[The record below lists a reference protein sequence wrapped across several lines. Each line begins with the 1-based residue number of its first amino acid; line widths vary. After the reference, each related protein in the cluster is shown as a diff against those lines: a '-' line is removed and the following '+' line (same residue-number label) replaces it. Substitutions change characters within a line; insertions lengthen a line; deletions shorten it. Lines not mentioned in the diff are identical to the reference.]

1 MVLPCYTIQM
11 LTVPAAFQTESQ
23 SFAQII
29 GDQEAAEIF
38 FFGSMILGSTYR
50 NPQKDHDKKQQTN
63 PATIMFAPEKET
75 PPQFSHF
82 SPCPQSS
89 KCLQNEWEPNIRA
102 IATPQKMQKSSCKNS
117 STLLL
122 NLSFWSYQTGQH
134 VSGDCPKF
142 SPGFVHHFL
151 LSNIERHHHDPS
163 RIVPIAHV
171 TSSWHTP
178 CLEVVLVT

>member
-1 MVLPCYTIQM
+1 MVLPCYTIQI

-38 FFGSMILGSTYR
+38 LRLHHFWKHR
-50 NPQKDHDKKQQTN
+50 NPQKDHDQKQQTN

-75 PPQFSHF
+75 PPLQFSHF

-102 IATPQKMQKSSCKNS
+102 IANTPKDAEKQSQK
-117 STLLL
+117 
-122 NLSFWSYQTGQH
+122 
-134 VSGDCPKF
+134 
-142 SPGFVHHFL
+142 
-151 LSNIERHHHDPS
+151 
-163 RIVPIAHV
+163 
-171 TSSWHTP
+171 
-178 CLEVVLVT
+178 